1 PLQPAARRARP
12 TAAAAATRVVIVSM
26 VPPRELKVAMDAKRR
41 RAHPHRG
48 CPQGGTVAST
58 EIMPRQ
64 RCHNQIVKRAA
75 PRPAMAA
82 PPVSPAPRAAAA
94 HMAAPARSAAGL
106 AGLAVAAGAL
116 AVAEGPG
123 RATTY

>member
-1 PLQPAARRARP
+1 MVNGLGSAREVALTGVVFVPAAVALFPLQLAARRARP
-12 TAAAAATRVVIVSM
+12 TAAAAAATRVVIVSM
-26 VPPRELKVAMDAKRR
+26 VPPRKPKVAMDAKRR

-75 PRPAMAA
+75 PRLAIPRSEERRVGKDCRARG
-82 PPVSPAPRAAAA
+82 VSA
-94 HMAAPARSAAGL
+94 
-106 AGLAVAAGAL
+106 
-116 AVAEGPG
+116 
-123 RATTY
+123 